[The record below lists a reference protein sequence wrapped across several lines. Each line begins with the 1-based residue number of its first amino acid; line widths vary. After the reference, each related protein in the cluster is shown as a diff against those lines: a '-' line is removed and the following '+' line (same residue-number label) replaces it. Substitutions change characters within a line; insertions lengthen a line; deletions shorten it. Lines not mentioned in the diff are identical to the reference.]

1 MPINGCFISFELFFV
16 IWFLLDVY
24 YNSNLVVLYPLLF
37 SSFRTPISL
46 CTRRVRVRKTQL
58 DR

>member
-1 MPINGCFISFELFFV
+1 MPIDGCFISSELILV
-16 IWFLLDVY
+16 IWLLLNEY
-24 YNSNLVVLYPLLF
+24 YYSNLVVLSPLLY